1 MDQELDEFKR
11 LDLRQ
16 YAAAQGYEL
25 DKRESSRGNAVMRRG
40 GSGGDKIVIKR
51 NTNGHYV
58 YFSVRDDAD
67 NGTVIDFVQHR
78 KKLSL
83 GRVRQ
88 ELRPWI
94 GGKVQ
99 TTLPVFAPLPEVSK
113 DLLAVA
119 REYERMEITPAHPYL
134 IAERG
139 LPPALLASARFA
151 GRIRSDE
158 RGNAVFPHFND
169 KGLCGFEKK
178 NIGFTGFAS
187 GGEKGLWLSHSEDH
201 DVCLVVCESA
211 IDALSFAALFPDAQ
225 ARYASIGGKPNPQQP
240 KLLREEIALLPMEAE
255 VIAAM
260 DADDEGRKLT
270 EVVRL
275 AVVEAQRQDLRFT
288 VQKPQGVKDWNDQ
301 LRTQTCSFPIAQ
313 IN

>member
-1 MDQELDEFKR
+1 MDKELDECKR

-25 DKRESSRGNAVMRRG
+25 DKRESSRGNAVMRLG

-58 YFSVRDDAD
+58 YFSVRNDAD
-67 NGTVIDFVQHR
+67 NGTIIDFVQHR
-78 KKLSL
+78 KNLSL

-94 GGKVQ
+94 GGTVSV
-99 TTLPVFAPLPEVSK
+99 TLPVFAMLPEVSK

-119 REYERMEITPAHPYL
+119 REYERMKIAPAHLYL
-134 IAERG
+134 TNERG

-158 RGNAVFPHFND
+158 RDNAIFPHFNEN
-169 KGLCGFEKK
+169 GLCGFEKK
-178 NIGFTGFAS
+178 NVGFTGFAS
-187 GGEKGLWLSHSEDH
+187 GGEKGLWLSHSEEQDMR
-201 DVCLVVCESA
+201 LVVCESA
-211 IDALSFAALFPDAQ
+211 IDALSHAALFPDTL
-225 ARYASIGGKPNPQQP
+225 ARYASMGGKPNPKQP
-240 KLLREEIALLPMEAE
+240 ELLKEEIALLPVGAE
-255 VIAAM
+255 IIAAM

-270 EVVRL
+270 EVVRQ
-275 AVVEAQRQDLRFT
+275 AVSAAHREDLRFST
-288 VQKPQGVKDWNDQ
+288 QEPQGVKDWNDQ
-301 LRTQTCSFPIAQ
+301 LRTQTHSFPIAQ
-313 IN
+313 MN